1 MKKSLSL
8 FLALVMICTM
18 IPAAVAGTI
27 YTAKE
32 MKVKHDFQT
41 EGVDDGKGTATYV
54 DVEGGYYISPWKY
67 EVENISLTVTYAGED
82 YKVKTKDLTLEGLK
96 DVKVSV
102 FELDG
107 KVETSTESAPDEA
120 KKIAKFKVD
129 LENWTVIA
137 MPKTEDLEMAVK
149 FQYKDA
155 KPSDENNVDAFPLDA
170 AAQTQVEAPAGS
182 VQLIQDF
189 KECKGVT
196 DETKEVRTVLEPDEN
211 GVYFASRWNYK
222 MATKEGDAGV
232 GPNID
237 CKVVYNGSNKKMKGE
252 DIKPDANN
260 CGTMFFFD
268 KDGKLDVDAQV
279 PQGAT
284 VLAECTMSLDG
295 AIWFTPKSDKITTE
309 LEFNYDASETYD
321 VKKNVDQVQNVKP
334 GARTEEPAEGKKD
347 GAASKFTDVAAGSP
361 FVKAIDW
368 AVEEGITN
376 GKSET
381 AFGPGEACTRAQI
394 VTFLWR
400 AAGSPEPTA
409 KEAEYADVTDAAAYY
424 YKAIQWAAEMEM
436 EESGTFKPND
446 PCTRGQAMY
455 FIWRAG
461 GSAGAGAAPA
471 FTDLPEDS
479 LYYDAVLW
487 AVGQDITKGTGDGTT
502 FSPDAPC
509 TRGQIVTFL
518 YRAAYAPNPLEASK

>member
-1 MKKSLSL
+1 MKKLLSL
-8 FLALVMICTM
+8 FLTLAMLCAML
-18 IPAAVAGTI
+18 PAAYASTI

-41 EGVDDGKGTATYV
+41 EGVEDGKGTATYV

-67 EVENISLTVTYAGED
+67 EVENISLTVTYKGED
-82 YKVKTKDLTLEGLK
+82 YKVKTEELKLDGLK

-102 FELDG
+102 FEKDG
-107 KVETSTESAPDEA
+107 KVETSTESAPDDA
-120 KKIAKFKVD
+120 KKVAKFKVD

-155 KPSDENNVDAFPLDA
+155 KPEDAKSVDAFPLDK
-170 AAQTQVEAPAGS
+170 AAQAQAEAPAGS

-189 KECKGVT
+189 KECKGTT
-196 DETKEVRTVLEPDEN
+196 DETKEIRTVLKPDEN
-211 GVYFASRWNYK
+211 GIYFASRWDYK
-222 MATKEGDAGV
+222 LATKEGEGGV

-268 KDGKLDVDAQV
+268 QDGKLDVAAEV

-284 VLAECTMSLDG
+284 ELAECVMSLDG
-295 AIWFTPKSDKITTE
+295 AIWFIPKSDKITTE

-321 VKKNVDQVQNVKP
+321 AKKNVDQVQNVKP
-334 GARTEEPAEGKKD
+334 GARTEEPTEDKKD
-347 GAASKFTDVAAGSP
+347 ETPVAPKFTDVAVDSP

-368 AVEEGITN
+368 AVAEGITN
-376 GKSET
+376 GKTET
-381 AFGPGEACTRAQI
+381 TFGPGDTCSVSNI
-394 VTFLWR
+394 LTFLWR
-400 AAGSPEPTA
+400 ANGKPGAKEGVKDRDAALAWFESEVSDKHGDPDAACTRSMAMLYIWQAAGSPET
-409 KEAEYADVTDAAAYY
+409 EAEA
-424 YKAIQWAAEMEM
+424 
-436 EESGTFKPND
+436 S
-446 PCTRGQAMY
+446 
-455 FIWRAG
+455 
-461 GSAGAGAAPA
+461 
-471 FTDLPEDS
+471 FTDVDK
-479 LYYDAVLW
+479 DADYIAAVAW
-487 AVGQDITKGTGDGTT
+487 AVEKGITSGTGDGTT
-502 FSPDAPC
+502 FEPEKTC

-518 YRAAYAPNPLEASK
+518 HRTAYAPAPQETTK

>member
-1 MKKSLSL
+1 MKKFLSL
-8 FLALVMICTM
+8 LLTLAMICAM
-18 IPAAVAGTI
+18 IPAAFASTI

-67 EVENISLTVTYAGED
+67 DVENISLTVTYKGED
-82 YKVKTKDLTLEGLK
+82 YKVKTEELKLDGLK
-96 DVKVSV
+96 EVKVSV

-107 KVETSTESAPDEA
+107 KVETSTESAPDDA
-120 KKIAKFKVD
+120 KKVAKFKVD
-129 LENWTVIA
+129 LETWTVIA

-155 KPSDENNVDAFPLDA
+155 KPEDAKNADAFPLDS
-170 AAQTQVEAPAGS
+170 AAQEQAEAPAGS

-189 KECKGVT
+189 KDCKGTT
-196 DETKEVRTVLEPDEN
+196 DETKEIRTMLKPDEN
-211 GVYFASRWNYK
+211 GVYFASRWDYK

-268 KDGKLDVDAQV
+268 KDGKLDVDAEV
-279 PQGAT
+279 PAGAT

-321 VKKNVDQVQNVKP
+321 AKKNVDQVQNVKP
-334 GARTEEPAEGKKD
+334 GARTEEPAETETP
-347 GAASKFTDVAAGSP
+347 AAPKFTDVAPASP
-361 FVKAIDW
+361 FAKAIDW
-368 AVEEGITN
+368 AVEEGITT
-376 GKSET
+376 GKTET
-381 AFGPGEACTRAQI
+381 TFGPSDTCTVSHI
-394 VTFLWR
+394 LTFLWR
-400 AAGSPEPTA
+400 ANGKPG
-409 KEAEYADVTDAAAYY
+409 
-424 YKAIQWAAEMEM
+424 AAE
-436 EESGTFKPND
+436 GTADRDSAAKWAVEQKLIAED
-446 PCTRGQAMY
+446 QDVSAPCTRVMAVGFM
-455 FIWRAG
+455 WGVAG
-461 GSAGAGAAPA
+461 KPEAESEKTFTDVDKEADYAGAVA
-471 FTDLPEDS
+471 
-479 LYYDAVLW
+479 W
-487 AVGQDITKGTGDGTT
+487 AVEKEITAGTGDGTT
-502 FSPDAPC
+502 FEPEKTC

-518 YRAAYAPNPLEASK
+518 YRAAFAPAAQEAAE

>member
-1 MKKSLSL
+1 MKKFLSL
-8 FLALVMICTM
+8 FLALAMICAM
-18 IPAAVAGTI
+18 IPAAYASTI
-27 YTAKE
+27 YQAKE

-67 EVENISLTVTYAGED
+67 DVENISLTVTYKGED
-82 YKVKTKDLTLEGLK
+82 YKVKTKDLKLDGLK

-102 FELDG
+102 FELNG

-120 KKIAKFKVD
+120 KKVAKFKVD
-129 LENWTVIA
+129 LETWTVIA

-155 KPSDENNVDAFPLDA
+155 KPADANNVDAFPLDT
-170 AAQTQVEAPAGS
+170 AAQEQAEAPAGS

-189 KECKGVT
+189 KDCKGVT
-196 DETKEVRTVLEPDEN
+196 DETKEIRTMLKPDEN
-211 GVYFASRWNYK
+211 GVYFASRWDYK

-260 CGTMFFFD
+260 CGTMVFFD
-268 KDGKLDVDAQV
+268 KDGKLDVAEKA
-279 PQGAT
+279 PEGAT

-295 AIWFTPKSDKITTE
+295 AIWFIPKSDKITTE

-334 GARTEEPAEGKKD
+334 GAREETPAEDKKD
-347 GAASKFTDVAAGSP
+347 EAPAAPRFTDVAPASP
-361 FVKAIDW
+361 FAKAIDW
-368 AVEEGITN
+368 AVAEGITT
-376 GKSET
+376 GKT
-381 AFGPGEACTRAQI
+381 ATTFGPSDTCTVSHI
-394 VTFLWR
+394 LTFLWR
-400 AAGSPEPTA
+400 ANGKPGA
-409 KEAEYADVTDAAAYY
+409 AEGVKDRDAAA
-424 YKAIQWAAEMEM
+424 KWAVEQKLIPSASPDEY
-436 EESGTFKPND
+436 D
-446 PCTRGQAMY
+446 LDAPCNR
-455 FIWRAG
+455 
-461 GSAGAGAAPA
+461 GAAVTFMWTIAGKPEA
-471 FTDLPEDS
+471 SSEKKFTDVPEENAE
-479 LYYDAVLW
+479 LMNATAW
-487 AVGQDITKGTGDGTT
+487 AVKNGVTTGTGDGTT
-502 FSPDAPC
+502 FSSANKC

-518 YRAAYAPNPLEASK
+518 YRAANAAAEASK

>member
-1 MKKSLSL
+1 MKKFLSL
-8 FLALVMICTM
+8 FLALVLTCAL
-18 IPAAVAGTI
+18 IPGAAASTI

-67 EVENISLTVTYAGED
+67 EVENISLTVTYKGED
-82 YKVKTKDLTLEGLK
+82 YKVKTKDLELDGLK

-102 FELDG
+102 FELNG
-107 KVETSTESAPDEA
+107 KVETSTESAPDDA
-120 KKIAKFKVD
+120 KKVAKFKVD

-155 KPSDENNVDAFPLDA
+155 KPEDANNVDAFPLDA
-170 AAQTQVEAPAGS
+170 AAQEQAEAPAGS

-189 KECKGVT
+189 KDCKGVT
-196 DETKEVRTVLEPDEN
+196 DETKEIRTVLKPDEN
-211 GVYFASRWNYK
+211 GVYFASRWDYK

-260 CGTMFFFD
+260 CGTMVFFD
-268 KDGKLDVDAQV
+268 KDGKLDVAAEA
-279 PQGAT
+279 PAGAT

-321 VKKNVDQVQNVKP
+321 PKKNVDQVQNVKP
-334 GARTEEPAEGKKD
+334 GAREEAPA
-347 GAASKFTDVAAGSP
+347 APKFTDVPAASP
-361 FVKAIDW
+361 FAKAIDW
-368 AVEEGITN
+368 AVAEGITT
-376 GKSET
+376 GKTET
-381 AFGPGEACTRAQI
+381 TFGPSDTCTVSHI
-394 VTFLWR
+394 LTFLWR
-400 AAGSPEPTA
+400 ANGKPGA
-409 KEAEYADVTDAAAYY
+409 AEGVKDRDAAA
-424 YKAIQWAAEMEM
+424 KWGVEQKLIKEDENLDAPCSRMLAVGFMWRVAGQPEAEAEV
-436 EESGTFKPND
+436 N
-446 PCTRGQAMY
+446 
-455 FIWRAG
+455 
-461 GSAGAGAAPA
+461 
-471 FTDLPEDS
+471 FTDVDK
-479 LYYDAVLW
+479 DVHNVGAVAW
-487 AVGQDITKGTGDGTT
+487 AVEKGITSGTGDGTT
-502 FSPDAPC
+502 FEPEKAC

-518 YRAAYAPNPLEASK
+518 YRAAYAPNPIEAAK